1 MSNSQIPNLTPAT
14 SLNGTEQ
21 LEAVQSG
28 TSVKLTTAQIGTYV
42 ATTYPAPGI
51 SSVTAS
57 SPLTSNTVSGA
68 VTVTLPTQSITNAY
82 LATMSAGTIKA
93 NLTGGTAA
101 PSDVTPS
108 AILDTFGSALGTT
121 LYRDSTSW
129 QALVAGT
136 GGQVLTMSGSIPSWR
151 AIFVSPSQIAPS
163 GVSAGTYGLAGSV
176 SQFTVLASGQISAA
190 ANVPIAINVSQV
202 SGLAPSATT
211 DTTNATNITSGNLAA
226 ARYTSTI
233 SAALDTA
240 AGSTQGSILYR
251 NATGWTQ
258 LGPGTTGQ
266 VLQTQGTGA
275 NPAWATV
282 SGSGTVTNVATGTGL
297 TGGPIT
303 GTGTISISNTGV
315 SAATYGTSAS
325 VPVIA
330 VNAQGQITSATNT
343 TINAVALTTGS
354 ITTAPVNAS
363 DLVNK
368 SYVDAAISNV
378 NYHAACNWATTADLG
393 TVLYNNG
400 ASGIG
405 ATITKLTPFATLSVD
420 GGSPTV
426 NQRILVKNE
435 TSGQYNGVYTVTSVG
450 SGISGW
456 VLTRA
461 TDYDQTGTGQNEVA
475 PGDTVFIISGT
486 ANANTQWVQS
496 TDLPITLG
504 TTPLVFVQA
513 GSSTSYLAGTGL
525 TLSGTTF
532 SITNT
537 AVTAG
542 SYGSASSVG
551 TFTVNAQGQLTLAA
565 STSIAIAATQITS
578 GTFTVSQGGTGAAS
592 LTGYLKGNGTS
603 AFTASS
609 TIPSTD
615 ISGLGTMSTQNANAV
630 TITGGTINGTAI
642 GGTTTAAGA
651 FTTLGATGNATLAT
665 ITAGTWNGT
674 AIGATFGGTGQTAVT
689 TGDLL
694 YGSATNT
701 WSRLAAGA
709 TGTLLIG
716 GTTPSYSSSPTI
728 TGTMTAG
735 AFVAN
740 EAITGSLSQGAIA
753 YGTLG
758 YSDTNIY
765 ASFTSSVNSYNQL
778 VVQNTNNGSS
788 ASANLIVSN
797 NLGTSTTYF
806 GEFGMNSSGFTGTG
820 AFNAANTVYL
830 DATTADLAIGT
841 TTANSVHFVVNSST
855 TDSITINGSTG
866 LVSFPGTGAVTLPV
880 GTTAQEPT
888 GVSGM
893 LRFNSTT
900 SSFEGYNGTSWGSIG
915 GGTYAR
921 TTFTATGGQTSFSAT
936 YTVGFVQV
944 YLNGVLLNP
953 SDYTA
958 TSGTSVILAVAAA
971 SGDLVDVI
979 ATASASGGGGSG
991 TVNSGTTGQIAYYA
1005 SGGTVVSGLSNLP
1018 VTNLNSGTGA
1028 SSTTFWRG
1036 DGTWAT
1042 PSGGGGGTSTGGNI
1056 FLADYF
1062 GGF

>member
-1 MSNSQIPNLTPAT
+1 MSVAQIPNLPAAT
-14 SLNGTEQ
+14 SLSGSEQ
-21 LEAVQSG
+21 LEAVQAG
-28 TSVKLTTAQIGTYV
+28 TSVRLTTSQIGQYV
-42 ATTYPAPGI
+42 NGTYPPPGI
-51 SSVTAS
+51 SSVSAT
-57 SPLTSNTVSGA
+57 SPLTSNTVGSA
-68 VTVTLPTQSITNAY
+68 VTITLPSQSITNSY
-82 LATMSAGTIKA
+82 LATMAGGTVKA
-93 NLTGGTAA
+93 NLTGSTAA

-108 AILDTFGSALGTT
+108 AILDTFSSALGST
-121 LYRDSTSW
+121 LYRDSGSW

-151 AIFVSPSQIAPS
+151 AIFVNPSQIAPS
-163 GVSAGTYGLAGSV
+163 GVTAGTYGLAASV
-176 SQFTVLASGQISAA
+176 PQFTVLASGQISAA

-211 DTTNATNITSGNLAA
+211 DTTNASNITSGNLAA
-226 ARYTSTI
+226 ARYSTTL
-233 SAALDTA
+233 SAALDSS
-240 AGSTQGSILYR
+240 AGATQGSILYR

-258 LGPGTTGQ
+258 LGPGTSGQ
-266 VLQTQGTGA
+266 VLQTQGAGA
-275 NPAWATV
+275 NPAWVAS
-282 SGSGTVTNVATGTGL
+282 SGSGTVTSIATGTGL

-303 GTGTISISNTGV
+303 SSGTISIANTGV

-343 TINAVALTTGS
+343 TINAVTLTTGS

-393 TVLYNNG
+393 TVTYNNG
-400 ASGIG
+400 SSGVG
-405 ATITKLTPFATLSVD
+405 ATITKTSPFATLAVD

-426 NQRILVKNE
+426 GQRILVKNE
-435 TSGQYNGVYTVTSVG
+435 TSGQYNGIYTVTNVG
-450 SGISGW
+450 SGATGW

-461 TDYDQTGTGQNEVA
+461 TDYDQSGVGQNEVA
-475 PGDTVFIISGT
+475 PGDTMFILSGT
-486 ANANTQWVQS
+486 ANANTQWTQS
-496 TDLPITLG
+496 TDLPITIG
-504 TTPLVFVQA
+504 TTPLVFVQTGGA
-513 GSSTSYLAGTGL
+513 TSYLAGTGL
-525 TLSGTTF
+525 TLTGTTF

-537 AVTAG
+537 AITAG

-551 TFTVNAQGQLTLAA
+551 TFTVNAQGQLTLAG
-565 STSIAIAATQITS
+565 STSIAVAASQITS
-578 GTFTVSQGGTGAAS
+578 GTLTVPQGGTGAVS

-609 TIPSTD
+609 TIPNTD
-615 ISGLGTMSTQNANAV
+615 ITGLGTMSTQNANSV
-630 TITGGTINGTAI
+630 TITGGTINGTSI
-642 GGTTTAAGA
+642 GATTPSTGA

-665 ITAGTWNGT
+665 ITSGTWNAT
-674 AIGATFGGTGQTAVT
+674 AIGPTYGGTGQTAVT

-716 GTTPSYSSSPTI
+716 GATPSYSSSPTV

-740 EAITGSLSQGAIA
+740 ETITGALSQGAIA

-806 GEFGMNSSGFTGTG
+806 GEFGMNSSTFSGSG

-841 TTANSVHFVVNSST
+841 TTANAVHFVVNNST
-855 TDSITINGSTG
+855 TDSITISGSTG
-866 LVSFPGTGAVTLPV
+866 LVSFPGTGAITVPV

-888 GVSGM
+888 GVTGM

-900 SSFEGYNGTSWGSIG
+900 TSFEGYNGTAWGSLGSGGGSSVPTG
-915 GGTYAR
+915 GGTDAVFYNNNNVV
-921 TTFTATGGQTSFSAT
+921 TTNYTIPASTVTGTGSISTTTLTLTSGGPYIVGMLITGTGVTAGTYISAVISST
-936 YTVGFVQV
+936 VYTVTQSQTVASTT
-944 YLNGVLLNP
+944 L
-953 SDYTA
+953 T
-958 TSGTSVILAVAAA
+958 GTSNK
-971 SGDLVDVI
+971 
-979 ATASASGGGGSG
+979 
-991 TVNSGTTGQIAYYA
+991 NSGTFGPVVIANGVTVTVPTG
-1005 SGGTVVSGLSNLP
+1005 STWSVV
-1018 VTNLNSGTGA
+1018 
-1028 SSTTFWRG
+1028 
-1036 DGTWAT
+1036 
-1042 PSGGGGGTSTGGNI
+1042 
-1056 FLADYF
+1056 
-1062 GGF
+1062 

>member
-1 MSNSQIPNLTPAT
+1 MSVKQIPNLTAAT
-14 SLNGTEQ
+14 ALNGTEQ
-21 LEAVQSG
+21 LEAVQAG
-28 TSVKLTTAQIGTYV
+28 TSVRLTTSQIGQYV
-42 ATTYPAPGI
+42 NGTYPPPGI
-51 SSVTAS
+51 SSVSAT
-57 SPLTSNTVSGA
+57 SPLTSNTVGSA
-68 VTVTLPTQSITNAY
+68 VTITLPSQSITNSY
-82 LATMSAGTIKA
+82 LATMAGGTVKA
-93 NLTGGTAA
+93 NLTGSTAA

-108 AILDTFGSALGTT
+108 AILDTFSSALGST
-121 LYRDSTSW
+121 LYRDSGSW

-151 AIFVSPSQIAPS
+151 AIFVNPSQIAPS
-163 GVSAGTYGLAGSV
+163 GVTAGTYGLAASV
-176 SQFTVLASGQISAA
+176 PQFTVLASGQISAA

-211 DTTNATNITSGNLAA
+211 DTTNASNITSGNLAA
-226 ARYTSTI
+226 ARYSTTL
-233 SAALDTA
+233 SAALDSS
-240 AGSTQGSILYR
+240 AGATQGSILYR

-258 LGPGTTGQ
+258 LGPGTSGQ
-266 VLQTQGTGA
+266 VLQTQGAGA
-275 NPAWATV
+275 NPAWVAS
-282 SGSGTVTNVATGTGL
+282 SGSGTVTSIATGTGL

-303 GTGTISISNTGV
+303 SSGTISIANTGV

-343 TINAVALTTGS
+343 TINAVTLTTGS

-393 TVLYNNG
+393 TVTYNNG
-400 ASGIG
+400 SSGVG
-405 ATITKLTPFATLSVD
+405 ATITKTSPFATLAVD

-426 NQRILVKNE
+426 GQRILVKNE
-435 TSGQYNGVYTVTSVG
+435 TSGQYNGIYTVTNVG
-450 SGISGW
+450 SGATGW

-461 TDYDQTGTGQNEVA
+461 TDYDQSGVGQNEVA
-475 PGDTVFIISGT
+475 PGDTMFILSGT
-486 ANANTQWVQS
+486 ANANTQWTQS
-496 TDLPITLG
+496 TDLPITIG
-504 TTPLVFVQA
+504 TTPLVFVQTGGA
-513 GSSTSYLAGTGL
+513 TSYLAGTGL
-525 TLSGTTF
+525 TLTGTTF

-537 AVTAG
+537 AITAG

-551 TFTVNAQGQLTLAA
+551 TFTVNAQGQLTLAG
-565 STSIAIAATQITS
+565 STSIAVAASQITS
-578 GTFTVSQGGTGAAS
+578 GTLTVPQGGTGAVS

-603 AFTASS
+603 AFTASA
-609 TIPSTD
+609 TIPNTD
-615 ISGLGTMSTQNANAV
+615 ITGLGTMSTQNANAV
-630 TITGGTINGTAI
+630 AITGGTVNGTSVGA
-642 GGTTTAAGA
+642 TTPSTGA
-651 FTTLGATGNATLAT
+651 FTTLGATGNASLAT
-665 ITAGTWNGT
+665 ITSGTWNGT
-674 AIGATFGGTGQTAVT
+674 AIGAVYGGTGQTAVV

-716 GTTPSYSSSPTI
+716 GATPSYSSSPTV

-740 EAITGSLSQGAIA
+740 ETITGTLSQGAIA

-778 VVQNTNNGSS
+778 VVQNTSNGSS

-806 GEFGMNSSGFTGTG
+806 GEFGMNSSTFSGSG

-866 LVSFPGTGAVTLPV
+866 LVSFPGTGAITVPV
-880 GTTAQEPT
+880 GTTVQEPT
-888 GVSGM
+888 GVTGM

-900 SSFEGYNGTSWGSIG
+900 TSFEGYNGTAWGSLGSGGGSSVPTG
-915 GGTYAR
+915 GGTDAVFYNNNNVV
-921 TTFTATGGQTSFSAT
+921 TTNYTIPASTVTGTGSISAT
-936 YTVGFVQV
+936 TLTLTAGGPYIVGMLITGTGVTAGTYISAVTSSTVYTVTQSQTVASTT
-944 YLNGVLLNP
+944 L
-953 SDYTA
+953 T
-958 TSGTSVILAVAAA
+958 GTSNK
-971 SGDLVDVI
+971 
-979 ATASASGGGGSG
+979 
-991 TVNSGTTGQIAYYA
+991 NSGTFGPVVIANGVTVTVPTG
-1005 SGGTVVSGLSNLP
+1005 STWSVV
-1018 VTNLNSGTGA
+1018 
-1028 SSTTFWRG
+1028 
-1036 DGTWAT
+1036 
-1042 PSGGGGGTSTGGNI
+1042 
-1056 FLADYF
+1056 
-1062 GGF
+1062 